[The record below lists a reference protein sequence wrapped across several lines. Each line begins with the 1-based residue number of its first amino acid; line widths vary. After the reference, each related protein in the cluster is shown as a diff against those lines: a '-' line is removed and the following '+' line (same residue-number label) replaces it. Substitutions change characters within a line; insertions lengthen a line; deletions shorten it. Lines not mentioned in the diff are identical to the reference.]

1 MKKVIVAMSGGI
13 DSSIAAILL
22 QEMGYRVYGIYFDLW
37 KYNHVN
43 KSKDIALHN
52 IEVISKKFHMD
63 WEIIDLRNK
72 FKDSIIDYFL
82 EGLRSGQTPN
92 PCVKCNPIIKFHT
105 LISYMNKMNFDL
117 IATGHYAQIGFN
129 KNTNTYEIY
138 KALDRLKDQSYALC
152 LLTQSIL
159 NKILFPL
166 GIISKAKVRKIAKEL
181 NIDFADQPE
190 SQDLCFVDHKDLYK
204 LIMKYMPNSLIPGEI
219 INLKN
224 VVIGE
229 HKGLAFYTIGQ
240 RKGIRVS
247 SNKPYYVIR
256 KDINKNQLI
265 VDELENLGKDVLV
278 AEKVNWISG
287 EEINASKIMDVKI
300 RYRATPEKATV
311 KPLPNHNVSV
321 KFDRK
326 IRDITPGQFAV
337 FYENEKLLGG
347 GMISERKK

>member
-13 DSSIAAILL
+13 DSLIAAILL
-22 QEMGYRVYGIYFDLW
+22 KEMGYLVHGIYFDLW
-37 KYNHVN
+37 KYSHNH
-43 KSKDIALHN
+43 KSKEIALQN
-52 IEVISKKFHMD
+52 IDDISKKFHLD
-63 WEIIDLRNK
+63 WEIIDLRNE

-82 EGLRSGQTPN
+82 EGLKSGQTPN

-105 LISYMNKMNFDL
+105 LISYMNKMNFDF

-129 KNTNTYEIY
+129 KNNNTYEIY
-138 KALDRLKDQSYALC
+138 KALDRLKDQSYVLC

-166 GIISKAKVRKIAKEL
+166 GTIRKADVRKKAKEL
-181 NIDFADQPE
+181 NLDFADQPE
-190 SQDLCFVDHKDLYK
+190 SQDLCFVGNKDLYK
-204 LIMKYMPNSLIPGEI
+204 LIMKYLPNSLIPGEI

-256 KDINKNQLI
+256 KDIKKNQLI
-265 VDELENLGKDVLV
+265 VDELENLGKDAFV
-278 AEKVNWISG
+278 AENVNWISN
-287 EEINASKIMDVKI
+287 EEIYAGKIVDVKI
-300 RYRATPEKATV
+300 RYKATPEKATL
-311 KPLPNHNVSV
+311 KTLANNNVFV

-347 GMISERKK
+347 GMISEREK